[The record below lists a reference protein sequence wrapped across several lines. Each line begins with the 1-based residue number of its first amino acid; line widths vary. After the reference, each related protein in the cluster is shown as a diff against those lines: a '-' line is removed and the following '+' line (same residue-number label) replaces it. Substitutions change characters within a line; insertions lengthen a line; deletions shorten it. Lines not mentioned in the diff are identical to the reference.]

1 MDDQRHAR
9 LNRMRWHSRRALLE
23 LDLVLQRYW
32 ARYGDTVD
40 VADEAALVR
49 LLELEDHE
57 LWGLVSGREVTGD
70 QEMNRMLGRLRETGT
85 TSEWN

>member
-1 MDDQRHAR
+1 MGGERHAR

-32 ARYGDTVD
+32 SRHGDTVD
-40 VADEAALVR
+40 AADEVALVR

-70 QEMNRMLGRLRETGT
+70 QEMNRMLGRLRETGAAPG
-85 TSEWN
+85 WN

>member
-1 MDDQRHAR
+1 MDEERHAR

-32 ARYGDTVD
+32 ARCGDAVD
-40 VADEAALVR
+40 AADEAALVR
-49 LLELEDHE
+49 LLALEDHE

-70 QEMNRMLGRLRETGT
+70 RELNRMLGRLRETGT
-85 TSEWN
+85 APGWA